1 MFLTPINRV
10 HGDYQPTY
18 ISGTGRN
25 VNTRLTEHK
34 RATKNGDANNH
45 IAEHLLNTKRQ
56 IDWDS
61 VTCITHS
68 TNYYQR
74 LILEVDLLT
83 LNKATESW
91 LTVTGTVQT
100 TY

>member
-1 MFLTPINRV
+1 MFLTPLNHV
-10 HGDYQPTY
+10 HGEYQPTY

-25 VNTRLTEHK
+25 VSTRLTEHK

-45 IAEHLLNTKRQ
+45 IAENLLHTKRQ

-61 VTCITHS
+61 ATCITHS

-74 LILEVDLLT
+74 LTLEVD
-83 LNKATESW
+83 KATESW
-91 LTVTGTVQT
+91 STVTGTIQT